1 MKIIKILVLA
11 ILFTSCGS
19 TDNKTESSK
28 NDNNPNVDYSSVDKF
43 LGKWSAEDK
52 PGELIS
58 ISKISNFDSAQV
70 CIVNDGKTEFSF
82 PYVVKEDKFKA
93 RQPEYWV
100 EILHDKVAN
109 QLLWKVTRYDEMD
122 GKVVRKYNFKS
133 K

>member
-28 NDNNPNVDYSSVDKF
+28 NDNKPKVDYSSVDKF

>member
-1 MKIIKILVLA
+1 MKILKVLV
-11 ILFTSCGS
+11 IVFVLFSCSNSG
-19 TDNKTESSK
+19 K
-28 NDNNPNVDYSSVDKF
+28 NDESAKNDGKPKVDYSSVDKF

-52 PGELIS
+52 PEELIS

-70 CIVNDGKTEFSF
+70 CLVNDGKTEFSF
-82 PYVVKEDKFKA
+82 PYVLKEDKFKA

-122 GKVVRKYNFKS
+122 GKVVRKYNFKGN
-133 K
+133 